1 MSLTT
6 CFRRRRQ
13 SRHAAKSPLRLGLEA
28 LEPRNLLDGGLANVL
43 VNDPALDTTPQD
55 LQNQTAIVL
64 GDNNTVIVAYNDS
77 APFSADN
84 PSTFGYSISNNGG
97 ASFTDKGTLPPTPSY
112 YTLGDPFLA
121 RSSGTGTIFLS
132 TITAT
137 TSPDGVKVL
146 ADRINVFRSADD
158 GATFDGPIN
167 ATPGFGTNTTG
178 FELGQIAVDNSSQDG
193 SGYGN
198 VYVAWNELRPYSP
211 YWIVRVTRS
220 TDDGLTWGPSGG
232 VIVPAKPGNPLN
244 HGLLTR
250 GSSLTVGPDHAIYV
264 TVVTYNGSFKS
275 QDIVISRSTDEGQT
289 FGNAVVVT
297 HLTSN
302 NVPGGFGMTDSS
314 GQLISAYIIPQTAVN
329 PSNGDLYVIYPDKP
343 KNQADKADIFFT
355 QSTDGGKTWS
365 NPLRVNDDATTNDQ
379 WEPAL
384 AVTPD
389 GSHVGIFWYDRRLD
403 PANNLIDRFG
413 AIGER
418 LGPYRDLRCELPH
431 HRRVVPAR
439 SGPGPDLSSRLYGR
453 IRPGGGGQRLL
464 LHRLGRQPA
473 QQRLPRQPA

>member
-1 MSLTT
+1 M
-6 CFRRRRQ
+6 
-13 SRHAAKSPLRLGLEA
+13 
-28 LEPRNLLDGGLANVL
+28 
-43 VNDPALDTTPQD
+43 
-55 LQNQTAIVL
+55 
-64 GDNNTVIVAYNDS
+64 
-77 APFSADN
+77 
-84 PSTFGYSISNNGG
+84 
-97 ASFTDKGTLPPTPSY
+97 
-112 YTLGDPFLA
+112 
-121 RSSGTGTIFLS
+121 
-132 TITAT
+132 
-137 TSPDGVKVL
+137 KVL

-220 TDDGLTWGPSGG
+220 TDDGLTWRTSGG

-314 GQLISAYIIPQTAVN
+314 GQLISASIIPQTAVN

-343 KNQADKADIFFT
+343 KDKTDKADIFFT
-355 QSTDGGKTWS
+355 QSTDGGATWS
-365 NPLRVNDDATTNDQ
+365 GPLRVNDDATTNDQ
-379 WEPAL
+379 WQPAL

-413 AIGER
+413 AVGHVSGHTVTFGANFRITDESFPPRAAWTLCFRRTMRR
-418 LGPYRDLRCELPH
+418 LASTTMRWRTTTT
-431 HRRVVPAR
+431 
-439 SGPGPDLSSRLYGR
+439 ST
-453 IRPGGGGQRLL
+453 RPGATPGWSMSSTATRRMSAWPKSLSIGRGQS
-464 LHRLGRQPA
+464 PVCPMSAA
-473 QQRLPRQPA
+473 QQSSPGVSRMREMHTWPLPPPRFPRKPL